1 MIKFIT
7 FIIISQLPKN
17 IQLRGDNMEEKLIK
31 HSEIKTV
38 EDYKLYKKQKNK
50 AYYEKNK
57 DKIKAKYEAKKNQQ

>member
-1 MIKFIT
+1 
-7 FIIISQLPKN
+7 
-17 IQLRGDNMEEKLIK
+17 MEEKLIK